1 MTYEETLSYIH
12 SVSWKGSRPGLER
25 ITELMHKLGDPQN
38 SLRFVHVAGTN
49 GKGSFCSM
57 LSSVLSEAGYR
68 VGMFTSPFVECFNE
82 RIQYCGR
89 NITNEELTD
98 TVSYVKPFADSMADT
113 PTEFELITTVAL
125 VYYAKIGCD
134 YVVLECGLGGRL
146 DSTNV
151 ISTSV
156 LSVITGIDLDHTALL
171 GDTTEKIAAEKAGI
185 IKPGVPVL
193 FGEGD
198 GGAAEVIKNQAKEMH
213 SVFYRTPY
221 DKLGKVET
229 KPGATS
235 FEFDGY
241 GYTLTL
247 CGLYQTKNAANV
259 ICAVRILRSQGA
271 DISDEALRAGLESA
285 RWKARFETL
294 SSDPLIIY
302 DGAHNPQGICAAVE
316 NIGAYLSQLT
326 EDGKVA
332 LLMGVMADKAHGEM
346 IKTLSPCVAHA
357 FTVTPENARSLDS
370 DGVRKEF
377 ESCGVP
383 AEAFDNLSEG
393 VAAAVG
399 YAKDSGRPLICLGSL
414 YMYADVK
421 RAVKNCV

>member
-38 SLRFVHVAGTN
+38 SLRFIHVAGTN

-57 LSSVLSEAGYR
+57 LSSVLSEAGYK

-82 RIQYCGR
+82 RIMYCGR
-89 NITNEELTD
+89 NISDDELTEV
-98 TVSYVKPFADSMADT
+98 VSYIKPFADSMTDT
-113 PTEFELITTVAL
+113 PTEFELITAVAL
-125 VYYAKIGCD
+125 VYYAKKACD
-134 YVVLECGLGGRL
+134 YVVFECGLGGRL

-151 ISTSV
+151 ISTPV

-185 IKPGVPVL
+185 IKRGVPVL

-198 GGAAEVIKNQAKEMH
+198 RGAAEVIRNRAEEMR
-213 SVFYRTPY
+213 SDFYRTPY
-221 DKLGKVET
+221 DKIGNVRT
-229 KPGATS
+229 KPGSTS
-235 FEFDGY
+235 FEFDGGAY
-241 GYTLTL
+241 NINL

-259 ICAVRILRSQGA
+259 ICAVQILRSRGV
-271 DISDEALRAGLESA
+271 DISDEALKSGLEKA

-294 SSDPLIIY
+294 SQNPLIIY

-316 NIGAYLSQLT
+316 NIKVYLSPLT
-326 EDGKVA
+326 ADGKVA

-346 IKTLSPCVAHA
+346 IKTLSPCVDRA
-357 FTVTPENARSLDS
+357 FTVTPSNARSLDS

-383 AEAFDNLSEG
+383 AEAFDKLSEG
-393 VAAAVG
+393 VAAAVA
-399 YAKDSGRPLICLGSL
+399 YAKESGRPLICLGSL

-421 RAVKNCV
+421 KAVISCI